1 MKTVSN
7 VMAGEEIA
15 IVLVAFVLN
24 ACGVAHIDITDAL
37 KVGGFYKGEFPIT
50 YATTSLNDYRI
61 TFSNLLQVSGKS
73 LIFLGNLPFLRVHHV
88 L

>member
-1 MKTVSN
+1 
-7 VMAGEEIA
+7 MAGEEIA

-24 ACGVAHIDITDAL
+24 ACGVAHIDMTDAL

-61 TFSNLLQVSGKS
+61 IFSNLLQVGGKS
-73 LIFLGNLPFLRVHHV
+73 LIFFGKIFIWHYALYIKSTF
-88 L
+88 